1 MVGAGLHHV
10 RVDLVTARRITGSV
24 VDGRSEAVA
33 TWAWQDDT
41 GLRLR
46 WLVDRRPPERP
57 QILELVTHVLQLTM
71 ARYAQDTAAEAPQG
85 DTGFPLQY
93 APGLAPVTA
102 SPLPSARPPAD
113 PAVGSAWE
121 TGDTHRRPADLED
134 TDAA

>member
-10 RVDLVTARRITGSV
+10 RVELTTARRITGTV
-24 VDGRSEAVA
+24 VDGRSEVIA

-71 ARYAQDTAAEAPQG
+71 ARYAQDTAAEAPQVA
-85 DTGFPLQY
+85 D
-93 APGLAPVTA
+93 LAPVTA
-102 SPLPSARPPAD
+102 RPLPSARPPAD